1 MSEIF
6 LEQWKPSLQYGGQE
20 DVTGQKPGNTR
31 STSLFFITL
40 VSCFPEINVQASQN
54 PQRT

>member
-6 LEQWKPSLQYGGQE
+6 LEQWKPSLQYTGQE

-31 STSLFFITL
+31 STSLSFITL